1 MRNSEADHA
10 GHRRATIGIG
20 DTGSVHSSHFGAF
33 TAERIDGRM
42 DVRPYAGDTEPSPL
56 LGNLDVAVT
65 GRARVDR
72 PYVRRGWLDGG
83 PGPDP
88 RRGRDEFVP
97 MDWSDVVPLLAREL
111 HRVYATH
118 GAAAVFGGS
127 YGWGSAGRF
136 HHAQSQVHRFLNT
149 LGGYTRSVETYS
161 LGASRILFRHV
172 VGSDAPISA
181 PTTWPVL
188 AEHTELFVCFGGM
201 PPKNAG
207 VNSGGVTRH
216 RAAGT
221 LREARRWGAEFV
233 LVSPIRDDLAAE
245 LDADWLPV
253 VPATDT
259 ALMLALAYVLERDG
273 LADREFLRSYCVG
286 YGEMRAYLL
295 GEEDGIAKS
304 PEWAASICGVAAEDI
319 ERLAHRMAGS
329 RTLVSVSWS
338 LQRAR
343 YGEQPVWM
351 GLVLAA
357 MLGQLGLP
365 GGGFGHGYGALAGV
379 GQGRVPAPLP
389 TLPQG
394 RNPVGASIPVARI
407 ADALLHPGEPYEFDG
422 ERRTY
427 PDIRLV
433 YWCGGNPFHHHQ
445 DLTRL
450 RRAFARPD
458 TVVVHDPFWT
468 ASARHA
474 DVVLPSTITLE
485 RDDIGAARED
495 DLIVAM
501 QHALPRYE
509 AARDD
514 YEIFAALAG
523 ELGVVDAF
531 TEGRTSAEWLCHLFD
546 KWRTWAGWPGD
557 FDAFWAAG
565 EISLRDEVPRH
576 VLFEAFRADPDA
588 HPLRTPSGRIEIRSS
603 TIAGFGY
610 DDCPPHPAWLEP
622 EEWLGAP
629 DTARHPL
636 HLVANNPATRLH
648 SQLDHGAYSAA
659 SKVCGREPMRM
670 HPDDAAARSLRDGD
684 VVRVFNDR
692 GACLAGVVT
701 STALRRGVV
710 QLSTGA
716 WYDPDDDGMCV
727 HGNPNVLTRDVGTS
741 RLAQGCTGQHALV
754 QVERYEGEPPPVR
767 AYDPPP
773 GATP

>member
-1 MRNSEADHA
+1 M
-10 GHRRATIGIG
+10 
-20 DTGSVHSSHFGAF
+20 HSSHFGAF
-33 TAERIDGRM
+33 TAAPGDDGLE
-42 DVRPYAGDTEPSPL
+42 VRPYAGDADPSPL
-56 LGNLDVAVT
+56 LGNLDVAAT

-72 PYVRRGWLDGG
+72 PYVRRGWLEDG

-97 MDWSDVVPLLAREL
+97 MDWQDVVPLLAREL
-111 HRVYATH
+111 RRVYATH
-118 GAAAVFGGS
+118 GPAAVFGGS

-136 HHAQSQVHRFLNT
+136 HHAQSQVHRFLGS
-149 LGGYTRSVETYS
+149 LGGYTGSVETYS
-161 LGASRILFRHV
+161 LGAGRILLQHV
-172 VGSDAPISA
+172 VGSDAPVSA

-201 PPKNAG
+201 PPKNG
-207 VNSGGVTRH
+207 SVNSGGVTRH
-216 RAAGT
+216 RTAGA
-221 LREARRWGAEFV
+221 LREARRRGARFV
-233 LVSPIRDDLAAE
+233 LVSPIRDDLAGE
-245 LDADWLPV
+245 LDAEWLPV

-273 LADREFLRSYCVG
+273 LADGEFLRRYCVG
-286 YGEMRAYLL
+286 YDRVRAYLV
-295 GEEDGIAKS
+295 GEEDGVAKS
-304 PEWAASICGVAAEDI
+304 PAWAAQVCGVPAEEI
-319 ERLAHRMAGS
+319 ERLAHRMAGH
-329 RTLVSVSWS
+329 RTLVTATWS

-351 GLVLAA
+351 GLALAA
-357 MLGQLGLP
+357 MLGQLGVP

-379 GQGRVPAPLP
+379 GNGRVPGPLP
-389 TLPQG
+389 TLPRG
-394 RNPVGASIPVARI
+394 RNPVGAPIPVARV

-427 PDIRLV
+427 PDLRLV

-450 RRAFARPD
+450 RRAFARPE

-495 DLIVAM
+495 DLVVAM
-501 QHALPRYE
+501 HRTLPRYGE
-509 AARDD
+509 ARDD

-523 ELGVVDAF
+523 ELGVADAF
-531 TEGRTSAEWLCHLFD
+531 TEGRTTEQWLRHLFD
-546 KWRTWAGWPGD
+546 RWRRSADRPED
-557 FDAFWAAG
+557 FDAFWSAG
-565 EISLRDEVPRH
+565 EIALRAEPPRH
-576 VLFEAFRADPDA
+576 VLFERFRADPDA
-588 HPLRTPSGRIEIRSS
+588 HPLRTPSGRIELWSS
-603 TIAGFGY
+603 TVAGFGY
-610 DDCPPHPAWLEP
+610 DDCPGHPVWLEP

-629 DTARHPL
+629 AAARYPL

-648 SQLDHGAYSAA
+648 SQLDHGGYSAA
-659 SKVCGREPMRM
+659 SKVRGREPVRM
-670 HPDDAAARSLRDGD
+670 HPDDAAARGLRDGD

-692 GACLAGVVT
+692 GACLAGLVC

-716 WYDPDDDGMCV
+716 WYDPDADGVCV

-754 QVERYEGEPPPVR
+754 QVERYPGDPPPVT

-773 GATP
+773 GAASGT